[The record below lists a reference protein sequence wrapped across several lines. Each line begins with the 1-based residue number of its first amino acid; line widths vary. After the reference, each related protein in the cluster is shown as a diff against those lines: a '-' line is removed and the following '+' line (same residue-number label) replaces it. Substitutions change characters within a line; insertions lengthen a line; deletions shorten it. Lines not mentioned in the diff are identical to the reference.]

1 MGISWIKLDLSVRS
15 KPEFRAIL
23 RKHGVEGGHT
33 YWEILQ
39 YMAIQD
45 DGIIHVK
52 NYTYDMLADEFCI
65 DVDTIEEIINDLLLY
80 GLISSNDDK
89 TELWS
94 ESVLDDIEAYDKRV
108 NKAKKAADA
117 RWPKEDAT
125 SICPKDMPQEY
136 ANTSDTSHTS
146 NRSQDIDHSDDS
158 TSQETTSQDI
168 TDYQTYERYFDAFSM
183 HFFNKQYEMLDD
195 VNKRAIEQLVDK
207 YWIGNVA
214 SKMYETVTKDR
225 HAYEGFKV
233 NNPIGFLTALLKD
246 IDDDE
251 INYPLIDDPPENIEE
266 LIGGFSSEDM
276 ESYERLLKEYDK
288 EMLHLALLVAAEN
301 AETNLF
307 GYTRRVLEDWRMRR
321 ITTPEKVHQEIM
333 NKRGG

>member
-125 SICPKDMPQEY
+125 SICPEDIPQGY
-136 ANTSDTSHTS
+136 ANTSHTSHTK
-146 NRSQDIDHSDDS
+146 HSLQNSDNSDYI

-168 TDYQTYERYFDAFSM
+168 TDYQTYKGYFDAFSM

-225 HAYEGFKV
+225 HAYEGFEVK
-233 NNPIGFLTALLKD
+233 NPIGFLTALLKD

-288 EMLHLALLVAAEN
+288 EMLHLAFLVAAEN

-307 GYTRRVLEDWRMRR
+307 GYTRRVLDDWRMRR
-321 ITTPEKVHQEIM
+321 ITTPEKARQEIM

>member
-125 SICPKDMPQEY
+125 SICYATRIYRKDMPIHQIHQIQNIHY
-136 ANTSDTSHTS
+136 KTVTTSHHK
-146 NRSQDIDHSDDS
+146 RLHHK
-158 TSQETTSQDI
+158 TSQTIKPIKDI
-168 TDYQTYERYFDAFSM
+168 LTPSRCT
-183 HFFNKQYEMLDD
+183 
-195 VNKRAIEQLVDK
+195 
-207 YWIGNVA
+207 
-214 SKMYETVTKDR
+214 
-225 HAYEGFKV
+225 
-233 NNPIGFLTALLKD
+233 FLT
-246 IDDDE
+246 
-251 INYPLIDDPPENIEE
+251 
-266 LIGGFSSEDM
+266 SSM
-276 ESYERLLKEYDK
+276 KC
-288 EMLHLALLVAAEN
+288 
-301 AETNLF
+301 
-307 GYTRRVLEDWRMRR
+307 
-321 ITTPEKVHQEIM
+321 
-333 NKRGG
+333 